1 MKVEEDDAIRVH
13 GVGLGGNP
21 NRSEICGAVRI
32 DGDGENEKVGVGFGG
47 GKIDGVASKIV
58 LDVFDECVK
67 EVKKGVFCDG
77 GGGDQSAEN
86 FWKRW
91 QKQRA
96 LELDV
101 FVRRLRLV
109 IEDSLHHHSANV

>member
-1 MKVEEDDAIRVH
+1 MGI
-13 GVGLGGNP
+13 
-21 NRSEICGAVRI
+21 
-32 DGDGENEKVGVGFGG
+32 GFGG

-67 EVKKGVFCDG
+67 EVKKGVLCG
-77 GGGDQSAEN
+77 GGGDQSVQN
-86 FWKRW
+86 FGKRW
-91 QKQRA
+91 QKQRE

-101 FVRRLRLV
+101 FVRRLSLA